1 MTRVVTRDGAGSN
14 RFYWRSTFNENKNK
28 ITKRSKKCWSIKWLG
43 RMEIYGREKK
53 QNLFLCLLKKYCNRF
68 DGNNKLTDEKKHRL
82 LTNKD

>member
-1 MTRVVTRDGAGSN
+1 
-14 RFYWRSTFNENKNK
+14 
-28 ITKRSKKCWSIKWLG
+28 
-43 RMEIYGREKK
+43 MEIYGREKK